1 MVLGEI
7 NEVKEGS
14 FKLYWGVAPVTVLAV
29 NPTKAELGKIF
40 GKEPEKEPVYYSQV
54 EVEEGGVKKKKDRS
68 RIEFI
73 VRNEELNLTS
83 RMSFFL
89 EDSYLTTREGKYGVI
104 DNFGNTAWVTP
115 EEYKAKAIPLSKEGN
130 PLRIANDY
138 RLEKRGESELIL
150 FIRNLLGIKN
160 SHTYNEKSKEWT
172 LQADPSK
179 YFCYFEKIEDI
190 LKGKVDEIRKIIAI
204 AQGKKVKVL
213 LGVRF
218 NEGRIFQTVYER
230 FTAKVSMN
238 PVERKIKEKVKLS
251 PDAPEETIERTIYV
265 YDKFE
270 EHIAR
275 RQSSGALDNF
285 LFSFEDVSE
294 YKPEPT
300 KFANSSSTTSSTPS
314 TPAASAPTINADD
327 LPF

>member
-54 EVEEGGVKKKKDRS
+54 EVEENGVKKKKDRS

-160 SHTYNEKSKEWT
+160 SHTYNEKSKQWT

-179 YFCYFEKIEDI
+179 YFCYFEKIDDI
-190 LKGKVDEIRKIIAI
+190 LKGKIDEIRKIIAI

-300 KFANSSSTTSSTPS
+300 KFANSSSTTTS

>member
-54 EVEEGGVKKKKDRS
+54 EVEENGQKKKKDRS

-138 RLEKRGESELIL
+138 HLEKRGESELIL

-160 SHTYNEKSKEWT
+160 SHTYVNKQWVLE
-172 LQADPSK
+172 ADPSK
-179 YFCYFEKIEDI
+179 YFCYFEKLDDI

-218 NEGRIFQTVYER
+218 DEGRTFQTVYER

-265 YDKFE
+265 YNKFE
-270 EHIAR
+270 DHIAR
-275 RQSSGALDNF
+275 RKSSGALDNL

-300 KFANSSSTTSSTPS
+300 KFANSSSTTTTTSA
-314 TPAASAPTINADD
+314 PAAPTIKADD

>member
-1 MVLGEI
+1 
-7 NEVKEGS
+7 
-14 FKLYWGVAPVTVLAV
+14 
-29 NPTKAELGKIF
+29 
-40 GKEPEKEPVYYSQV
+40 
-54 EVEEGGVKKKKDRS
+54 
-68 RIEFI
+68 
-73 VRNEELNLTS
+73 
-83 RMSFFL
+83 MSFFL

-115 EEYKAKAIPLSKEGN
+115 EEYKAKAIPLSKDN
-130 PLRIANDY
+130 KPLRIANDY

-160 SHTYNEKSKEWT
+160 SHTYVNEQWV

-179 YFCYFEKIEDI
+179 YFCYFEKLDDI

-218 NEGRIFQTVYER
+218 DEGRTFQTVYER

-238 PVERKIKEKVKLS
+238 PVEKKVGDKTVS
-251 PDAPEETIERTIYV
+251 I

-270 EHIAR
+270 EHISR
-275 RQSSGALDNF
+275 RQSSGALGNF
-285 LFSFEDVSE
+285 LFSFEDASE
-294 YKPEPT
+294 YKAEPT
-300 KFANSSSTTSSTPS
+300 KFANSSSTTTTTSA
-314 TPAASAPTINADD
+314 PAAPTIKADD

>member
-54 EVEEGGVKKKKDRS
+54 EVEENGQKKKKDRS

-115 EEYKAKAIPLSKEGN
+115 EEYKAKAIPLSKDN
-130 PLRIANDY
+130 KPLRIANDY

-160 SHTYNEKSKEWT
+160 SHTYVNEQWV

-179 YFCYFEKIEDI
+179 YFCYFEKLDDI

-218 NEGRIFQTVYER
+218 DEGRTFQTVYER

-238 PVERKIKEKVKLS
+238 PVEKKVGDKTVL
-251 PDAPEETIERTIYV
+251 I

-270 EHIAR
+270 DHVAR
-275 RQSSGALDNF
+275 RQSSGALGNF

-300 KFANSSSTTSSTPS
+300 KFANSSSTTTTS
-314 TPAASAPTINADD
+314 TPAPTAPTINADD

>member
-160 SHTYNEKSKEWT
+160 SHTYNEKSKQWT

-179 YFCYFEKIEDI
+179 YFCYFEKIDDI
-190 LKGKVDEIRKIIAI
+190 LKGKVDEIRKIISI

-218 NEGRIFQTVYER
+218 DEGRTFQTVYER
-230 FTAKVSMN
+230 FTTKVSMN

-270 EHIAR
+270 EHIVR
-275 RQSSGALDNF
+275 RQNGGALSNF

-300 KFANSSSTTSSTPS
+300 KFANSSSTTTS
-314 TPAASAPTINADD
+314 TPAPATPTIKADD

>member
-54 EVEEGGVKKKKDRS
+54 EVEENGQKKKKDRS

-150 FIRNLLGIKN
+150 FIRNLLGIRN
-160 SHTYNEKSKEWT
+160 SHTYVNKQWVLE
-172 LQADPSK
+172 ADPSK

-218 NEGRIFQTVYER
+218 DEGRTFQTVYER

-238 PVERKIKEKVKLS
+238 PVEKKVGDK
-251 PDAPEETIERTIYV
+251 TVYI

-270 EHIAR
+270 DHITR
-275 RQSSGALDNF
+275 RQSSGALGNF
-285 LFSFEDVSE
+285 LFSFEDASE
-294 YKPEPT
+294 YKAEPT
-300 KFANSSSTTSSTPS
+300 KFTNSSSTTTS
-314 TPAASAPTINADD
+314 TPAPTAPTINADD

>member
-54 EVEEGGVKKKKDRS
+54 EVEENGQKKKKDRS

-150 FIRNLLGIKN
+150 LIRNLLGIKN
-160 SHTYNEKSKEWT
+160 SHTYVNRQWVLE
-172 LQADPSK
+172 ADPSK

-218 NEGRIFQTVYER
+218 DEGRTFQTVYER

-238 PVERKIKEKVKLS
+238 PVEKKVGDK
-251 PDAPEETIERTIYV
+251 TVFI

-270 EHIAR
+270 DHIAR
-275 RQSSGALDNF
+275 RQSAGALGNF
-285 LFSFEDVSE
+285 LFSFEDASE

-300 KFANSSSTTSSTPS
+300 KFANSSSTTTS
-314 TPAASAPTINADD
+314 TPAPAAPTINADD

>member
-54 EVEEGGVKKKKDRS
+54 EVEENGQKKKKDRS

-160 SHTYNEKSKEWT
+160 SHTYENKQWV

-179 YFCYFEKIEDI
+179 YFCYFEKLDDI

-218 NEGRIFQTVYER
+218 DEGRTFQTVYER

-270 EHIAR
+270 DHIAR
-275 RQSSGALDNF
+275 RQSSGALGNF

-300 KFANSSSTTSSTPS
+300 KFANSSSTTTS
-314 TPAASAPTINADD
+314 TPAPTAPTINADD

>member
-54 EVEEGGVKKKKDRS
+54 EVEENGQKKKKDRS

-73 VRNEELNLTS
+73 VRNEELNFTS

-160 SHTYNEKSKEWT
+160 SHTYVNRQWVLE
-172 LQADPSK
+172 ADPSK

-204 AQGKKVKVL
+204 AQDKKVKVL

-218 NEGRIFQTVYER
+218 DEGRTFQTVYER

-238 PVERKIKEKVKLS
+238 PVEKKVGDK
-251 PDAPEETIERTIYV
+251 TVFI

-270 EHIAR
+270 DHIAR
-275 RQSSGALDNF
+275 RQSSGALGNF
-285 LFSFEDVSE
+285 LFSFEDASE

-300 KFANSSSTTSSTPS
+300 KFANSSSTTTG
-314 TPAASAPTINADD
+314 TPAPAAPTINADD

>member
-14 FKLYWGVAPVTVLAV
+14 FKLYWGIAPVTVLAV

-54 EVEEGGVKKKKDRS
+54 EVEENGQKKKKDRS

-160 SHTYNEKSKEWT
+160 SHTYNEKSKQWT

-179 YFCYFEKIEDI
+179 YFCYFEKIDDI

-218 NEGRIFQTVYER
+218 DEGRTFQTVYER

-270 EHIAR
+270 EHIVR
-275 RQSSGALDNF
+275 RQNGGALGNF
-285 LFSFEDVSE
+285 LFSFEDASE

-300 KFANSSSTTSSTPS
+300 KFANSSSTTTSTPS

>member
-54 EVEEGGVKKKKDRS
+54 EVEENGQKKKKDRS

-150 FIRNLLGIKN
+150 FIRNLLGIRN
-160 SHTYNEKSKEWT
+160 SHTYVNKQWVLE
-172 LQADPSK
+172 ADPSK

-218 NEGRIFQTVYER
+218 DEGRTFQTVYER

-238 PVERKIKEKVKLS
+238 PVEKKVGDK
-251 PDAPEETIERTIYV
+251 TVYI

-270 EHIAR
+270 DHITR
-275 RQSSGALDNF
+275 RQSSGALGNF

-300 KFANSSSTTSSTPS
+300 QFNNSSSTTTS
-314 TPAASAPTINADD
+314 TPASAAPTINADD

>member
-54 EVEEGGVKKKKDRS
+54 EVEENGQKKKKDRS

-150 FIRNLLGIKN
+150 FIRNLLGIRN
-160 SHTYNEKSKEWT
+160 SHTYVNKQWVLE
-172 LQADPSK
+172 ADPSK

-218 NEGRIFQTVYER
+218 DEGRTFQTVYER

-238 PVERKIKEKVKLS
+238 PVEKKVGDK
-251 PDAPEETIERTIYV
+251 TVYI

-270 EHIAR
+270 DHIAR
-275 RQSSGALDNF
+275 RQSSGALGNF
-285 LFSFEDVSE
+285 LFSFEDASE

-300 KFANSSSTTSSTPS
+300 KFTNSSSTTTS
-314 TPAASAPTINADD
+314 TPAPAAPTINADD

>member
-7 NEVKEGS
+7 NEVKEGL
-14 FKLYWGVAPVTVLAV
+14 FKLYWGVASVTVLAV

-54 EVEEGGVKKKKDRS
+54 EVEENGQKKKKDRS

-115 EEYKAKAIPLSKEGN
+115 EEYKAKAIPLSRDNK

-160 SHTYNEKSKEWT
+160 SHTYVNEQWV

-179 YFCYFEKIEDI
+179 YFCYFEKLDDI

-218 NEGRIFQTVYER
+218 DEGRTFQTVYER

-238 PVERKIKEKVKLS
+238 PVEKKVGDKTVL
-251 PDAPEETIERTIYV
+251 IYN
-265 YDKFE
+265 KFE
-270 EHIAR
+270 DHIAS
-275 RQSSGALDNF
+275 RQSSGALGNF

-300 KFANSSSTTSSTPS
+300 KFANSSSTTTTS
-314 TPAASAPTINADD
+314 TPAPTEPTINADD

>member
-54 EVEEGGVKKKKDRS
+54 EVEENGVKKKKDRS

-160 SHTYNEKSKEWT
+160 SHTYNEKSKQWT

-179 YFCYFEKIEDI
+179 YFCYFEKI
-190 LKGKVDEIRKIIAI
+190 DEIRKIIAI

-300 KFANSSSTTSSTPS
+300 KFANSSSTTNSTPS

>member
-14 FKLYWGVAPVTVLAV
+14 FKLYWGVASVTVLAV

-54 EVEEGGVKKKKDRS
+54 EVEENGVKKKKDRS

-160 SHTYNEKSKEWT
+160 SHTYNEKSKQWT

-179 YFCYFEKIEDI
+179 YFCYFEKLDDI
-190 LKGKVDEIRKIIAI
+190 LKGKIDEIRKIIAI

-275 RQSSGALDNF
+275 RQSAGALDNF

-300 KFANSSSTTSSTPS
+300 KFANSSSTTTS

>member
-54 EVEEGGVKKKKDRS
+54 EVEENGQKKKKDRS

-115 EEYKAKAIPLSKEGN
+115 EEYKAKAIPLSKDN
-130 PLRIANDY
+130 KPLRIANDY

-160 SHTYNEKSKEWT
+160 SHTYVNEQWV

-179 YFCYFEKIEDI
+179 YFCYFEKLDDI

-218 NEGRIFQTVYER
+218 DEGRTFQTVYER

-238 PVERKIKEKVKLS
+238 PVEKKVGDKTVS
-251 PDAPEETIERTIYV
+251 I

-270 EHIAR
+270 EHISR
-275 RQSSGALDNF
+275 RQSSGALGNF
-285 LFSFEDVSE
+285 LFSFEDASE
-294 YKPEPT
+294 YKAEPT
-300 KFANSSSTTSSTPS
+300 KFANSSSNTTTTSA
-314 TPAASAPTINADD
+314 PAAPTITADD

>member
-54 EVEEGGVKKKKDRS
+54 DVEVNGQKKKVDRS
-68 RIEFI
+68 RIDFI
-73 VRNEELNLTS
+73 VRNEELNITS

-115 EEYKAKAIPLSKEGN
+115 EEFKAKAIPLSREGN

-138 RLEKRGESELIL
+138 RLEKRGESEIIL

-160 SHTYNEKSKEWT
+160 SHTYVNKQWVLE
-172 LQADPSK
+172 ADPSK

-190 LKGKVDEIRKIIAI
+190 LKGKVDEIRKIISI
-204 AQGKKVKVL
+204 AQGKKVKAL
-213 LGVRF
+213 FGIRCS
-218 NEGRIFQTVYER
+218 EGRMFQTVYER
-230 FTAKVSMN
+230 FTAKVNMN
-238 PVERKIKEKVKLS
+238 PVEKVVNGAKIL
-251 PDAPEETIERTIYV
+251 V

-270 EHIAR
+270 EHINR
-275 RQSSGALDNF
+275 RRSSGALGDF
-285 LFSFEDVSE
+285 LFCFEDIQE
-294 YKPEPT
+294 YKGIPT
-300 KFANSSSTTSSTPS
+300 QFSNNTNSTKTNTTT
-314 TPAASAPTINADD
+314 TPAAPTAVAEDD

>member
-160 SHTYNEKSKEWT
+160 SHTYNEKSKQWT

-179 YFCYFEKIEDI
+179 YFCYFEKIDDI

-218 NEGRIFQTVYER
+218 DEGRTFQTVYER

-251 PDAPEETIERTIYV
+251 PDAPDETIERTIYV

-270 EHIAR
+270 EHIVR
-275 RQSSGALDNF
+275 RQNGGALSNF

-294 YKPEPT
+294 YKLEPT
-300 KFANSSSTTSSTPS
+300 KFANSSSTTTSA
-314 TPAASAPTINADD
+314 PAASAPTINADD